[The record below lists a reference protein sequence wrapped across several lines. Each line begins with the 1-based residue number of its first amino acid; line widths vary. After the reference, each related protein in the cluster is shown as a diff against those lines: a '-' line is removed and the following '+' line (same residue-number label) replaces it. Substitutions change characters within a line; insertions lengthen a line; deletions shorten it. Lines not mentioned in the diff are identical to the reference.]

1 MTLMMELKEQR
12 REGYDEGKESAIL
25 ATIRNLMETL
35 NLTAQQAM
43 DAMKIPVAEQ
53 ARYAALL

>member
-1 MTLMMELKEQR
+1 MSRLDGEAKGR
-12 REGYDEGKESAIL
+12 AEGKESAIL

-35 NLTAQQAM
+35 NMTAQQAM